1 MSRRD
6 GALALSGRDQ
16 TRCLEIVF
24 RPDPVYSL
32 WNNYDLLVSGIVA
45 DGDSRRKVALF
56 SATTSIYSMYSSVM
70 DTTLDA
76 WEILQTVVQLG
87 GFAPAAEKLN
97 RSQSTISYAI
107 GRLQEQLGVRL
118 FEIQGRK
125 AQLTEAGRVLLADAE
140 PHLAGFHQL
149 EERARLMASGG
160 ASEVRLSVDS
170 IFPDDRLFD
179 ALASFTRSFPQVKPK
194 LRQGTFLSAD
204 SEFSLYSAQLCV
216 TGLISRELCVKPIL
230 TIQMIAVMR
239 NDHPLLSIRRSLSR
253 SDLME
258 HMLVTIEGAASGSP
272 KHQPR
277 LPAQRVLPVGTVD
290 SAIAAV
296 RSGLC
301 FGWLPKYRIQT
312 ELDRGDFVALP
323 LPAGKTRDVR
333 LNLVCRD
340 LSASNSEVIALAEL
354 LGLSREP
361 EAI

>member
-1 MSRRD
+1 
-6 GALALSGRDQ
+6 
-16 TRCLEIVF
+16 
-24 RPDPVYSL
+24 
-32 WNNYDLLVSGIVA
+32 
-45 DGDSRRKVALF
+45 
-56 SATTSIYSMYSSVM
+56 M

-107 GRLQEQLGVRL
+107 GRLQDQLGVRL

-125 AQLTEAGRVLLADAE
+125 AHLTEVGRTLLADAE

-149 EERARLMASGG
+149 EQRAHLMASGG

-170 IFPDDRLFD
+170 IFPDDRLFA
-179 ALASFTRSFPQVKPK
+179 ALAGFSRSFPHVKPK

-204 SEFSLYSAQLCV
+204 SEFSLHNAQLCV
-216 TGLISRELCVKPIL
+216 TGLMSREMFVKPIL
-230 TIQMIAVMR
+230 VIRMTAVVR
-239 NDHPLLSIRRSLSR
+239 CDHPLLSIRRRLSR
-253 SDLME
+253 SDLMQ
-258 HMLVTIEGAASGSP
+258 HMLVTIEGTQSGNL

-277 LPAQRVLPVGTVD
+277 HPAQRVLPVETIE

-301 FGWLPKYRIQT
+301 FGWLPKYRIQS
-312 ELDRGDFVALP
+312 EIDRGDFVELP
-323 LPAGKTRDVR
+323 LPAGQTRDVR

-340 LSASNSEVIALAEL
+340 LSLSNSEANALAEL
-354 LGLSREP
+354 LGINHEP
-361 EAI
+361 ETI